1 MTNTDAIYKSCMIR
15 KAKILFFI
23 ISLFAVDVHAQEVYA
38 SFAPGELW
46 LDNNGVHINAHGGG
60 ILHSGGKYY
69 WFGEHK
75 IEGEAGNYSHVGVH
89 CYSSADLY
97 NWTDEG
103 IALSVDLP
111 NSGSEIEKGCIL
123 ERPKVIF
130 NKKYNKYVMWFH
142 LEPKGKGYSGAKSG
156 VAISDNITGPYVFL
170 EAVRP
175 NSQSWPINVLPTHKS
190 GVWENGTY
198 SGGSLPAHPD
208 SLNILARDFSSGQMA
223 RDMNLFVDEDNI
235 AYHIYSSEENSTL
248 HIAELDET
256 YTKHTGRYKR
266 IFVGRFMEAPAMFK
280 YENKY
285 YLIMS
290 GCTGWDPNA
299 ARLAV
304 ADSIFGDWEELGNP
318 CVGQDSE
325 LTFYSQSSFVFPV
338 VHSDSST

>member
-1 MTNTDAIYKSCMIR
+1 
-15 KAKILFFI
+15 
-23 ISLFAVDVHAQEVYA
+23 
-38 SFAPGELW
+38 
-46 LDNNGVHINAHGGG
+46 
-60 ILHSGGKYY
+60 
-69 WFGEHK
+69 
-75 IEGEAGNYSHVGVH
+75 
-89 CYSSADLY
+89 
-97 NWTDEG
+97 
-103 IALSVDLP
+103 
-111 NSGSEIEKGCIL
+111 
-123 ERPKVIF
+123 
-130 NKKYNKYVMWFH
+130 
-142 LEPKGKGYSGAKSG
+142 
-156 VAISDNITGPYVFL
+156 
-170 EAVRP
+170 
-175 NSQSWPINVLPTHKS
+175 
-190 GVWENGTY
+190 
-198 SGGSLPAHPD
+198 
-208 SLNILARDFSSGQMA
+208 
-223 RDMNLFVDEDNI
+223 MNLFVDEDNI